1 MTALEGRD
9 INGDQG
15 MGLAAVAK
23 GLAVTPATASDAVRV
38 LDEKGLVQKVRSPQ
52 DGRAITIAG
61 CGRKTI

>member
-1 MTALEGRD
+1 
-9 INGDQG
+9 